1 MEWKRPSL
9 CSDAACVEVK
19 IKTNQ
24 VRLRSSDFPQAELG
38 FSHQEWAAFI
48 KAAKAGEYDLHDV

>member
-1 MEWKRPSL
+1 MEWKKPSK

-24 VRLRSSDFPQAELG
+24 VRIRSSDFPQAELG
-38 FSHQEWAAFI
+38 FSRHEWDAFLQ
-48 KAAKAGEYDLHDV
+48 AAKAGEYDLHDL